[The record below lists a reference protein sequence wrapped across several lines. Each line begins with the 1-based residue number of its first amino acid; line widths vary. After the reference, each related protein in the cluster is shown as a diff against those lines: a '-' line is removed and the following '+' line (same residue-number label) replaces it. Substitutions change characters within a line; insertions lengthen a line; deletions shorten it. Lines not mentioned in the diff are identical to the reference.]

1 LRIGLLPAGSD
12 PFLLAYWLRHYRTWA
27 DEIGGGKA
35 RLAKKLLWDAGWE
48 CLADEYQTLWSK
60 PYVAEAAA

>member
-1 LRIGLLPAGSD
+1 MRIGLLPAGSD

-27 DEIGGGKA
+27 DEIDELRVLVCGQCE
-35 RLAKKLLWDAGWE
+35 WE